1 MEPNIF
7 VEFFDQK
14 KKTFFKCTTYS
25 NRLIK
30 QISVSKR
37 INYKLCFIPN
47 VLVCIDAILL
57 FYFNIIKKGV
67 VRPGAFFMDIMK
79 SQPIGRERLKKI
91 SKGVSMEIP

>member
-14 KKTFFKCTTYS
+14 KKHFLNVQLIQIS
-25 NRLIK
+25 LIK

-37 INYKLCFIPN
+37 INYKLCFIP
-47 VLVCIDAILL
+47 IDAILL

-67 VRPGAFFMDIMK
+67 VRPAAFFMDMMK

-91 SKGVSMEIP
+91 SKGASIEMP

>member
-1 MEPNIF
+1 MEPNIL

-14 KKTFFKCTTYS
+14 KKHFLNVQLIQIS
-25 NRLIK
+25 LIK

-57 FYFNIIKKGV
+57 FDFNIIKKG
-67 VRPGAFFMDIMK
+67 
-79 SQPIGRERLKKI
+79 L
-91 SKGVSMEIP
+91 

>member
-1 MEPNIF
+1 MNSLKE
-7 VEFFDQK
+7 K
-14 KKTFFKCTTYS
+14 KKQFLNVQLIQIS
-25 NRLIK
+25 LIK

-91 SKGVSMEIP
+91 SKGVSIEMP